1 MTTKKT
7 QTKAEGKEAKCG
19 AKCKREEFKV
29 SGERIVQKVKELI
42 KEGNV
47 RRIIIINDKGD
58 TLMEIP
64 LTLAVVGTALAPILA
79 AVGALAALIA
89 NCTII
94 VERK

>member
-1 MTTKKT
+1 MRMATKKEE
-7 QTKAEGKEAKCG
+7 KKKRRKRAVR
-19 AKCKREEFKV
+19 REEFKV
-29 SGERIVQKVKELI
+29 SGEKILEKVKELI

-47 RRIIIINDKGD
+47 RRIIIINEKGD
-58 TLMEIP
+58 ALMEIP
-64 LTLAVVGTALAPILA
+64 LTFAVVGTAFAPVLA

>member
-1 MTTKKT
+1 MVTKK
-7 QTKAEGKEAKCG
+7 EEANS
-19 AKCKREEFKV
+19 KREEFKV
-29 SGERIVQKVKELI
+29 SGHMVVEKVKELV

-47 RRIIIINDKGD
+47 RRIIIINEKGE
-58 TLMEIP
+58 TLIEIP
-64 LTLAVVGTALAPILA
+64 LTIAVVGTALAPVLA